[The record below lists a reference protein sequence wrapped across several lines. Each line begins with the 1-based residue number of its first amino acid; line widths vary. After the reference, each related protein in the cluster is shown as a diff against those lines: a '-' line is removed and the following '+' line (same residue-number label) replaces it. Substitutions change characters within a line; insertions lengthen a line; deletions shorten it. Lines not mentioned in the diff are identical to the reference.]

1 MFNFES
7 KVKMIE
13 DETGN
18 LPFLVVSSPGR
29 ADLLNT
35 HQDYKG
41 LSVVSIALNIRTYIF
56 AIRELEGKF
65 RTTSLN
71 LKQQGLEYVDVFDT
85 TKVELQHRKWFGNY
99 LRSVFIALQEIIGKK
114 SCKGLEIV
122 IYSEIPISSGLA
134 SSAALEVAFAK
145 LLNEYYGLKLS
156 LTDLAE
162 VSFVAENQILGIPCG
177 RLDQYGSAFGGTILL
192 YPHPPIRVEPLP
204 LRDINLVIV
213 DSGIEHSVTN
223 IHNKRQEEINK
234 GLDQLMEMSESAG
247 SFNKKLGHRFDEPD
261 WNKIRIKEI
270 KPYLKLIDKV
280 SANRIIY
287 TIKANMSTMKAIELI
302 RKCPGKDKLNELGR
316 VLNEQHEMLRDLY
329 DLSLGKL
336 EKIRNAMLEAKA
348 LGVKITGAGLGGCL
362 VGLVRNSVEG
372 KRVIEKALQAG
383 AVNGW
388 NTKVDTGAK
397 VNYIR

>member
-99 LRSVFIALQEIIGKK
+99 LRSVFIALQQIIGKK

>member
-85 TKVELQHRKWFGNY
+85 AKVELQHRKWFGNY